1 VITLRQMIDRLG
13 VPGVLALGVVFFCAL
28 FYYSGV
34 QPLERELQLQQTAS
48 ERQRARSPTQLAS
61 SDDRSEDVRRFQNLF
76 PTMDQLPIELERVY
90 GYARAAKLQMQQAEY
105 RLEAPRGGLIAYRV
119 TFPIRGSY
127 AQIRQFVGEM
137 LQEMPMLSLDTLRF
151 ERKKVGD
158 TQLEAQLRL
167 TLHFRADGEDL
178 LRTTAGSEESR

>member
-1 VITLRQMIDRLG
+1 M
-13 VPGVLALGVVFFCAL
+13 
-28 FYYSGV
+28 
-34 QPLERELQLQQTAS
+34 
-48 ERQRARSPTQLAS
+48 
-61 SDDRSEDVRRFQNLF
+61 
-76 PTMDQLPIELERVY
+76 
-90 GYARAAKLQMQQAEY
+90 
-105 RLEAPRGGLIAYRV
+105 

-127 AQIRQFVGEM
+127 TQIRQFVGEM

-178 LRTTAGSEESR
+178 LRTTVGSEESR